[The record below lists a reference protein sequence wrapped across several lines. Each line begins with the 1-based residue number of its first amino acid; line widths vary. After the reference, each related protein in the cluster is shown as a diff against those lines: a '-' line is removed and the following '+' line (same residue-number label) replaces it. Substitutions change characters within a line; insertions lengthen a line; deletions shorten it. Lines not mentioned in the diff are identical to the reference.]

1 MKLDPVLR
9 AVDALLAA
17 RDKVAEVV
25 LGPKCRLG
33 CGERIYVR
41 KDRAVHERDQHAGD
55 QLP

>member
-25 LGPKCRLG
+25 LGPKCR
-33 CGERIYVR
+33 CGERVYP
-41 KDRAVHERDQHAGD
+41 KDRAWHEDAEHAGD
-55 QLP
+55 TL